1 LEDLREL
8 PRLEGGRPSV
18 VPDKTAAFP
27 VEGDM
32 EMLKHMTNATKAQL
46 VAAVNAIVL
55 CLQVF
60 GVPINNAQQA
70 AIGVAANAV
79 FGVWI
84 AMTYKNA
91 EPRAD
96 DDAVVAGAAAAT
108 N

>member
-1 LEDLREL
+1 
-8 PRLEGGRPSV
+8 
-18 VPDKTAAFP
+18 

-84 AMTYKNA
+84 AMTSKNA
-91 EPRAD
+91 ETRAD